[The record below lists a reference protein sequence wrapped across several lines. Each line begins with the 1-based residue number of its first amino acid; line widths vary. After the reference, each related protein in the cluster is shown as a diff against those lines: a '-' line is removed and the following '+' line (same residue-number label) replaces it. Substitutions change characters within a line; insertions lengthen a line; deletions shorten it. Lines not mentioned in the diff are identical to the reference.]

1 LIISE
6 VEEPKSL
13 FSLLLSY
20 SCRPFRMFLAGCAS
34 VNDRPDKNLGKLII
48 GVVSD
53 GEGSG
58 STEKYDRAIAYLES
72 QTKTLIELE
81 PAYNEIKAVEQ
92 IKRQNWDLAFA
103 SPGLA
108 AIAIAKAQYL
118 PLFPLQGI
126 SSLQSVFAVLNESR
140 IKQLTDLARKK
151 VALGQPGSATGYYV
165 PLNELRGITLAEV
178 RLAPTPRTVLE
189 WIAKEEVVAGALSR
203 EAFDRYRSEFSSINF
218 RIIHTSPI
226 IPAGAVLLSPKV
238 ERNQQELIKKVMS
251 NISPELAQ
259 EAGYI
264 PNAKAPNYDSLIALI
279 QKVEPMEA
287 QIQKKPVRL

>member
-1 LIISE
+1 MLSRR
-6 VEEPKSL
+6 
-13 FSLLLSY
+13 LLLAQIL
-20 SCRPFRMFLAGCAS
+20 MFLAGCAS
-34 VNDRPDKNLGKLII
+34 VNDRPGKNLEKLII

-53 GEGSG
+53 GEGPR
-58 STEKYDRAIAYLES
+58 STEKYDRLIAYLES
-72 QTKTLIELE
+72 QTRTLIELE

-140 IKQLTDLARKK
+140 IKQLADLARKK

-165 PLNELRGITLAEV
+165 PLNELRGTTLAEV

-189 WIAKEEVVAGALSR
+189 WIAKGEVAAGALSR
-203 EAFDRYRSEFSSINF
+203 EAFDRYRSEFSSTNF
-218 RIIHTSPI
+218 RIIHASPK
-226 IPAGAVLLSPKV
+226 IPAGAVLIGPKV

-251 NISPELAQ
+251 NVSPELAQ

-279 QKVEPMEA
+279 QKVESLEA
-287 QIQKKPVRL
+287 RLQKKPVRL